1 MSFFKKFSVFILI
14 FSFNNLT
21 LSLANRR
28 FPNLFKENFGY
39 IADLLSSIGFPVELR
54 INIYFYSFLISVVTY
69 LFLDLF
75 LKPNFSDNEIFEK
88 IKNYF
93 VVLVTYASIYLFILF
108 IFRFVSF
115 PRLNILINLLLFPIF
130 YIFIKTILNFSI
142 LKNPIFF
149 WGLFVSSLIILIFT
163 FSSNESTENAVT
175 TTIDNEE
182 TPNFVYD
189 YEKIA
194 ENDSLNC
201 LTWQG
206 SNITT
211 NCSSSVT
218 NLIDVFDFRFHNI
231 VKYKEKIFLLT
242 RGGIV
247 YEYIN
252 NEIIQIFDFSESV
265 YTRDDSYTEAG
276 LLSLA
281 FHPTENYFLISYTN
295 NEVSVVVE
303 KIFYQDQV
311 TNISNRTI
319 LTKIPVNIDGHFSA
333 SLYWS
338 DFFEGFL
345 ISYGDMEASGWG
357 PLNSEPLNTSNPR
370 GKVLLIESNNKYKF
384 NSPLISLVQNQ
395 FKLDNIVA
403 YGFRNPWQIL
413 EYKNQ
418 LFITDVGYSTT
429 EELNIVN
436 LNSNLENNIY
446 NSTLHGWP
454 LFEGNDFLRDQTF
467 KNSDQLIP
475 DISKNNIDLYY
486 WDDGVANSAFE
497 YLVNNSV
504 EPTLFYHH
512 SGDDPLSYRAA
523 IIGGDILQSERYG
536 TRYIF
541 TDYISKE
548 IFLYDFENNQLD
560 IFMMQ
565 DIFYGNPVS
574 IKTLSD
580 TENVLIVLTTLGEI
594 IEVKLP

>member
-93 VVLVTYASIYLFILF
+93 VVLVTYASIFLFILF

-247 YEYIN
+247 YEYRN

-504 EPTLFYHH
+504 EPTLFYYH

-523 IIGGDILQSERYG
+523 IIGGDILQSEKYG

>member
-1 MSFFKKFSVFILI
+1 
-14 FSFNNLT
+14 
-21 LSLANRR
+21 
-28 FPNLFKENFGY
+28 
-39 IADLLSSIGFPVELR
+39 
-54 INIYFYSFLISVVTY
+54 
-69 LFLDLF
+69 
-75 LKPNFSDNEIFEK
+75 
-88 IKNYF
+88 
-93 VVLVTYASIYLFILF
+93 
-108 IFRFVSF
+108 
-115 PRLNILINLLLFPIF
+115 
-130 YIFIKTILNFSI
+130 
-142 LKNPIFF
+142 
-149 WGLFVSSLIILIFT
+149 
-163 FSSNESTENAVT
+163 
-175 TTIDNEE
+175 
-182 TPNFVYD
+182 
-189 YEKIA
+189 
-194 ENDSLNC
+194 
-201 LTWQG
+201 
-206 SNITT
+206 
-211 NCSSSVT
+211 
-218 NLIDVFDFRFHNI
+218 
-231 VKYKEKIFLLT
+231 
-242 RGGIV
+242 
-247 YEYIN
+247 
-252 NEIIQIFDFSESV
+252 
-265 YTRDDSYTEAG
+265 
-276 LLSLA
+276 
-281 FHPTENYFLISYTN
+281 
-295 NEVSVVVE
+295 
-303 KIFYQDQV
+303 
-311 TNISNRTI
+311 
-319 LTKIPVNIDGHFSA
+319 
-333 SLYWS
+333 
-338 DFFEGFL
+338 
-345 ISYGDMEASGWG
+345 MEASGWG

-395 FKLDNIVA
+395 SKLDNIVA

-504 EPTLFYHH
+504 EPTLFYYH

-523 IIGGDILQSERYG
+523 IIGGDILQSEKYG

>member
-1 MSFFKKFSVFILI
+1 M
-14 FSFNNLT
+14 
-21 LSLANRR
+21 SLANRR
-28 FPNLFKENFGY
+28 FPSLFKENLGY

-93 VVLVTYASIYLFILF
+93 VVLVTYASIFLFILF

-130 YIFIKTILNFSI
+130 YISIKTILNFSI

-182 TPNFVYD
+182 TPSFVYD

-395 FKLDNIVA
+395 SKLDNIVA

-504 EPTLFYHH
+504 EPTLFYYH

-523 IIGGDILQSERYG
+523 IIGGDILQSEKYG